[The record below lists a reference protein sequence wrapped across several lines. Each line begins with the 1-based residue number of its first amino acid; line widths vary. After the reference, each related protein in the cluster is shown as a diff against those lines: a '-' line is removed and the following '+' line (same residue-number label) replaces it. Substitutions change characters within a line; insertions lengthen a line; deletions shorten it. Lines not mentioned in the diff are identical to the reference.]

1 MNTYNLK
8 VAGKIGVLSM
18 AVLATF
24 AANSLPCFGEEKLM
38 NQTKLAE
45 TSKAQFPIEHK
56 IFKGTFEHP
65 KFKFQATFYIDDVA
79 ADLSRETAKT
89 DVAGKIVWQL
99 EKSPHADEQPKIGLT
114 AIEYVAGTFNPRDN
128 LLELSGYALDDPNKL
143 NIALDKYELK
153 LSEKDGGEELH
164 GGTAA
169 HTDGFGKVT
178 LVGASDEVTPPIV
191 LYREVHCTVE
201 ELWSLWTTD
210 KKLKKWLAEDAK
222 VSTKPGATYELFWEP
237 EHPERNSTKGC
248 IVLDQAPQKELAF
261 TWRGPVPFSDLM
273 NTSPPPTYVRVRF
286 QKVDKDHSRVELT
299 HYGWGNS
306 DKWKE
311 AKLWQEN
318 AWKGAFERM
327 L

>member
-1 MNTYNLK
+1 MNTY
-8 VAGKIGVLSM
+8 KIGVLSM

-24 AANSLPCFGEEKLM
+24 SANSLPCFGEEKLM
-38 NQTKLAE
+38 NQTKSADAS
-45 TSKAQFPIEHK
+45 TAQFPIEHK
-56 IFKGTFEHP
+56 IFKGNFEHP
-65 KFKFQATFYIDDVA
+65 KFKFQATFYIDDIATSDPLKV
-79 ADLSRETAKT
+79 T
-89 DVAGKIVWQL
+89 GKIVWQL
-99 EKSPHADEQPKIGLT
+99 ERSPHANEQSKIGLT
-114 AIEYVAGTFNPRDN
+114 AIEYVAGKFNSSEN
-128 LLELSGYALDDPNKL
+128 LLELTGYAIDDPNKL

-153 LSEKDGGEELH
+153 LSKKDGIEELR
-164 GGTAA
+164 GGTVA
-169 HTDGFGKVT
+169 HTDGLGKVA
-178 LVGASDEVTPPIV
+178 LVRRVDEVTPPIV
-191 LYREVHCTVE
+191 LFREVPCTVE
-201 ELWSLWTTD
+201 ELWSRWTTD
-210 KKLKKWLAEDAK
+210 EKLKKWLAEDAK
-222 VSTKPGATYELFWEP
+222 VSTKPGAAYELFWEP

-248 IVLDQAPQKELAF
+248 VVLDQAPQKELAF

-286 QKVDKDHSRVELT
+286 QQVDKDHSRLELT